1 MRVVIDTNSLLSL
14 VRYYLPFDKNLILFN
29 FIKEKIANGEIII
42 IDKILTEC
50 TYNSQGLVIEKL
62 AYLEDKEYKKSAK
75 LPYKTD
81 SLIVPS
87 TRNFFHLLNN
97 VFVNNV
103 IKKQRKITDTEFES
117 LKNQFLEDAD
127 MKLVILCLNLIKD
140 NPNEEIFLV
149 TEETE
154 NSNDNKLFKKIPAI
168 CKELGIKTKTLPEL
182 LELYNGIDVEFK

>member
-29 FIKEKIANGEIII
+29 FIKEKIAIGEIII

>member
-14 VRYYLPFDKNLILFN
+14 VRYYLPFDKNLFN

>member
-29 FIKEKIANGEIII
+29 FMKEKITIGEILI

-50 TYNSQGLVIEKL
+50 TYNSKGLVIEKL
-62 AYLEDKEYKKSAK
+62 AYLQDKEYKKSVK

-87 TRNFFHLLNN
+87 TKNFFNLLNN
-97 VFVNNV
+97 VFVNHV
-103 IKKQRKITDTEFES
+103 IKKQRKITDTEFEN

-140 NPNEEIFLV
+140 NPNEEIFLI

-154 NSNDNKLFKKIPAI
+154 NSNDNKLFKKIPVI

-182 LELYNGIDVEFK
+182 LESYNGIEVEFK

>member
-1 MRVVIDTNSLLSL
+1 
-14 VRYYLPFDKNLILFN
+14 
-29 FIKEKIANGEIII
+29 
-42 IDKILTEC
+42 
-50 TYNSQGLVIEKL
+50 VIEKL